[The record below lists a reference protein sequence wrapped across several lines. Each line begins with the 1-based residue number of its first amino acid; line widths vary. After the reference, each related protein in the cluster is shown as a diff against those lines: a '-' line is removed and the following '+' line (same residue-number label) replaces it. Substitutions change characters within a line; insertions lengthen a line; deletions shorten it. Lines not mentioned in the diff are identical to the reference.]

1 MTPDNGLMAGYVR
14 GGRSTRLRPVLMPSN
29 LVQAE
34 FRARTGE
41 QLASLTVELEHSRGP
56 LFGEPLPAA
65 AIVWS
70 CALTAAALPEEQA
83 YPLLYETLDGMLSAL
98 EGARAGG
105 GVNAAVAR
113 ADAVQ
118 AGSGRIWRADGGT
131 TRQPH
136 SRTGAQ
142 PRAIVW
148 RAFTRCGNC
157 LVVRADGFGPAG
169 GAGLSAAL

>member
-83 YPLLYETLDGMLSAL
+83 YPLLYETMRS
-98 EGARAGG
+98 EGRRVGKECGRKCRAWG
-105 GVNAAVAR
+105 
-113 ADAVQ
+113 
-118 AGSGRIWRADGGT
+118 
-131 TRQPH
+131 
-136 SRTGAQ
+136 
-142 PRAIVW
+142 
-148 RAFTRCGNC
+148 
-157 LVVRADGFGPAG
+157 
-169 GAGLSAAL
+169 